1 MSTYMLSVVSEIQKK
16 SHFVSRVE
24 VPLETRYSS
33 QTKNMHIKCSLSL
46 GLYVWVLI
54 NTRNQIT
61 RTPELVGLNTCMT
74 FSGNLYH
81 NLNFQ
86 SVVADIVT
94 KYQDYVTYHILAG
107 IP

>member
-1 MSTYMLSVVSEIQKK
+1 
-16 SHFVSRVE
+16 
-24 VPLETRYSS
+24 
-33 QTKNMHIKCSLSL
+33 
-46 GLYVWVLI
+46 
-54 NTRNQIT
+54 
-61 RTPELVGLNTCMT
+61 MT

-94 KYQDYVTYHILAG
+94 KYQDYVTDHILAG